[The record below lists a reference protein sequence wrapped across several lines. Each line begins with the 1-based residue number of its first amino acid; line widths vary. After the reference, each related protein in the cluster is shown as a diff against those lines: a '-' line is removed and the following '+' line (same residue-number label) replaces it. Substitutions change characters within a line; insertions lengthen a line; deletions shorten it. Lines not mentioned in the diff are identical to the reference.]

1 MVDSTEEAHMNIQNI
16 KVGDTVTTIDGK
28 EHIVKEIQLD
38 LEPENGILYVQGNKQ
53 IPVAN
58 VINVGG

>member
-1 MVDSTEEAHMNIQNI
+1 MNIQKI

-28 EHIVKEIQLD
+28 EHVVKEIQLD
-38 LEPENGILYVQGNKQ
+38 LDPENGILYVKGNKQ